1 MLAGHLAMAF
11 EILVTVLNFGLC
23 LLLEM
28 QNAEQSVQM
37 LSSFDFRYKSVFLT
51 PSCGSST
58 PGR

>member
-1 MLAGHLAMAF
+1 MAF

-37 LSSFDFRYKSVFLT
+37 LSSFDFRYKFVFLT